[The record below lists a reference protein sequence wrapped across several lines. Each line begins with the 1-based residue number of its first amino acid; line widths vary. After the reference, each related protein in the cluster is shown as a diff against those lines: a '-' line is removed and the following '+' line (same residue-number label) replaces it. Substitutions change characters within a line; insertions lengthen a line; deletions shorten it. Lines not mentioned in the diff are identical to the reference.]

1 MVPGS
6 TFRYGSNFIMF
17 TRSPRLSSRQPIE
30 AAASPLPRLDTTPPV
45 TKTYF
50 ADIDA
55 TSSLKCWDWPY
66 LVGTIKY
73 DRETK
78 AKKVEIQVRLIQKGT
93 ASLWDRRC
101 TASGTQT
108 PPRLRYKGRHVP

>member
-6 TFRYGSNFIMF
+6 TLRYGSNFIMF
-17 TRSPRLSSRQPIE
+17 TRRPRLSSKQPID
-30 AAASPLPRLDTTPPV
+30 AAASPLPKLDTTPPV

-55 TSSLKCWDWPY
+55 TSSLECWGWEY

-73 DRETK
+73 DRTR
-78 AKKVEIQVRLIQKGT
+78 VPKGMPAAPFSGHAT
-93 ASLWDRRC
+93 ASRSPCSLH
-101 TASGTQT
+101 
-108 PPRLRYKGRHVP
+108 LF